1 MRSFFKHGF
10 TAAIGG
16 AALAVLAAGGARA
29 DSIDGSWCA
38 PDGRQMSINGSEIV
52 TPSGARTSGNYG
64 RHDFSY
70 SAPGSG
76 DTVSMRLMNESTV
89 QLRPSATCERTEIW
103 RRCQRPVS

>member
-1 MRSFFKHGF
+1 MHSLFKHAF
-10 TAAIGG
+10 MHAAIG
-16 AALAVLAAGGARA
+16 AALTTLAAGSARA
-29 DSIDGSWCA
+29 DSIDGNWCA
-38 PDGRQMSINGSEIV
+38 PDGRQMSINGPEIV

-64 RHDFSY
+64 RHDFTY

-103 RRCQRPVS
+103 QRCRPVS